1 MGVNRALAIAA
12 VGVIC
17 ICHAWA
23 APRTQVVLLGTGTPA
38 MDPDR
43 SGPATAIVVGDTAYL
58 IDFGPGVVRRA
69 AAAAANNVPA
79 LRPQNLKTAF
89 VTHLHSDHTVGY
101 PDLIFTPWVIARK
114 DTLNVYGPKGLKA
127 MTDHILEAWQADI
140 NIRTK
145 GLEQRWP
152 LRVEAHEIKPG
163 VAYKDALVRVTAFPV
178 PHGEWAEAYGY
189 RFDTPDRV
197 IVISGDTRP
206 SPELVKACRRCD
218 ILIHEVY
225 PMGSRATMPDWP
237 KYRAQY
243 HTSTQELAD
252 IARQSE
258 PGLLIVYHRTGG
270 LTNFS
275 DEQYL
280 KEIGQG
286 YSGKVVIGHDLEVY

>member
-1 MGVNRALAIAA
+1 MNRVLGV
-12 VGVIC
+12 VVGGVIC
-17 ICHAWA
+17 ICQASA
-23 APRTQVVLLGTGTPA
+23 APRTQVILLGTGTPA

-43 SGPATAIVVGDTAYL
+43 SGPGTAIVVNDSAYL
-58 IDFGPGVVRRA
+58 VDIGPGVVRRA
-69 AAAAANNVPA
+69 AAAAAKNVPA
-79 LRPQNLKTAF
+79 LRPENLKTAF

-178 PHGEWAEAYGY
+178 LHGEWNEAYGY

-197 IVISGDTRP
+197 IVISGDARP
-206 SPELVKACRRCD
+206 SPELVKACQGCD

-225 PMGSRATMPDWP
+225 SPSSQATMPDWP
-237 KYRAQY
+237 KYRSRY
-243 HTSTQELAD
+243 HTSTQELAE

-258 PGLLIVYHRTGG
+258 PGLLILYHRTGG
-270 LTNFS
+270 LSHLT

-280 KEIGQG
+280 TEVSQS
-286 YSGKVVIGHDLEVY
+286 YAGKVVVGHDLEVY

>member
-1 MGVNRALAIAA
+1 MSNRAVAIIVAVVIQCACISAA
-12 VGVIC
+12 
-17 ICHAWA
+17 
-23 APRTQVVLLGTGTPA
+23 TQVVLLGTGTPA
-38 MDPDR
+38 IDPDR

-69 AAAAANNVPA
+69 AAAAAKGISAV
-79 LRPQNLKTAF
+79 RPENLKTAF

-114 DTLNVYGPKGLKA
+114 DALNVYGPKGLQA
-127 MTDHILEAWQADI
+127 MTDHILAAWQEDI
-140 NIRTK
+140 DIRTK

-152 LRVEAHEIKPG
+152 LRVVAHEIKPG
-163 VAYKDALVRVTAFPV
+163 IVYTDASVRVTAFLV
-178 PHGEWAEAYGY
+178 PHGQWDEAYGY

-243 HTSTQELAD
+243 HTSTQELAQ
-252 IARQSE
+252 IASQSQ

>member
-1 MGVNRALAIAA
+1 MPTKIVM
-12 VGVIC
+12 
-17 ICHAWA
+17 
-23 APRTQVVLLGTGTPA
+23 LGTGNPR
-38 MDPDR
+38 PEPSR
-43 SGPATAIVVGDTAYL
+43 SGPATAIVVDDSPYL
-58 IDFGPGVVRRA
+58 IDFGPGVVRRISA
-69 AAAAANNVPA
+69 AFEKGVTALGYGGANI
-79 LRPQNLKTAF
+79 RTAF
-89 VTHLHSDHTVGY
+89 LTHLHSDHTVGY
-101 PDLIFTPWVIARK
+101 PDLIFTPWVISRK
-114 DTLNVYGPKGLKA
+114 DTLNVYGPQGLKA
-127 MTDHILEAWQADI
+127 MTDHILAAWQGDI
-140 NIRTK
+140 DIRTK

-152 LRVEAHEIKPG
+152 LRVVAHEIKPG
-163 VAYKDALVRVTAFPV
+163 PVYQDALVRVTAIAV
-178 PHGEWAEAYGY
+178 PHGQWEEAYGY

-225 PMGSRATMPDWP
+225 PLGSRATMPDWP

-243 HTSTQELAD
+243 HTSTEELAE

-280 KEIGQG
+280 KEIGQK
-286 YSGKVVIGHDLEVY
+286 YSGRVVIGHDLEVY